1 MLNSIV
7 NSDNLSLKDNI
18 TPVISNDFGIHYIN
32 SYLEESYTIDYYI
45 VRSAKNDIY
54 EFILRNIDNKVDM
67 RKEYFTFK
75 VMLNGYNYNFTTNK
89 VEEIK
94 EILNKKYQ
102 EIKDT
107 KDYQNYT
114 NPDTKESVQYYD

>member
-1 MLNSIV
+1 
-7 NSDNLSLKDNI
+7 
-18 TPVISNDFGIHYIN
+18 
-32 SYLEESYTIDYYI
+32 
-45 VRSAKNDIY
+45 
-54 EFILRNIDNKVDM
+54 M